1 MTKPLTVVVV
11 SDFEPTEQK
20 NWHDELR
27 MVEALARQD
36 FDEAFDVIIVESE
49 RHRDQAPPAALWQA
63 FPDLQ
68 VVYAP
73 SEASA
78 QLKDYRVRH
87 TSTPWVAV
95 FEADSTPEP
104 GWLRIVYGEACAR
117 PEFSIFSGRTHYGT
131 GSSWKRVLNLL
142 DRSAQD
148 LGESAETTRISNN
161 NALYKTDVVKR
172 FPYPEAITPFLSAR
186 LRNQKILGSGVRCFF
201 ERRALARHAVGGLR
215 FVVDYRRNSAYSDA
229 MMLKRRTWFALPIL
243 LWRRLRSSIRAA
255 ARLGTEYLRWYDW
268 PLWLVMAV
276 AVRVPETIGIAE
288 AVRKAEVLRG
298 SAYR

>member
-1 MTKPLTVVVV
+1 LTVVVV
-11 SDFEPTEQK
+11 SDFEPSQHK
-20 NWHDELR
+20 SWHDELG

-36 FDEAFDVIIVESE
+36 FELPFDVIIVESE
-49 RHRDQAPPAALWQA
+49 THRGQAPPAALWEA

-73 SEASA
+73 GEASA
-78 QLKDYRVRH
+78 QLKDCGVRR

-104 GWLRIVYGEACAR
+104 DWLRIVYGEACAR

-131 GSSWKRVLNLL
+131 ESSWRRVLNLL
-142 DRSAQD
+142 DRSSHD
-148 LGESAETTRISNN
+148 LGRSAETTKISNN
-161 NALYKTDVVKR
+161 SALYKTDVLKR
-172 FPYPEAITPFLSAR
+172 FPYPKAGTPFLAAR
-186 LRNQKILGSGVRCFF
+186 YRNRQIIASGERCFF

>member
-11 SDFEPTEQK
+11 SDFEASEHKT
-20 NWHDELR
+20 WLDELR

-36 FDEAFDVIIVESE
+36 FESSFGVIIVESE
-49 RHRDQAPPAALWQA
+49 THRGQAPPAALWEA

-73 SEASA
+73 GEASS
-78 QLKDYRVRH
+78 QLKDFGVRH

-104 GWLRIVYGEACAR
+104 DWLRTLYDAARER

-131 GSSWKRVLNLL
+131 GSSWRRVLNLL
-142 DRSAQD
+142 DRSFHD
-148 LGESAETTRISNN
+148 LGKSSETTRISNN
-161 NALYKTDVVKR
+161 NALYKTDVLKR
-172 FPYPEAITPFLSAR
+172 FPYPDAGTPFLSAR
-186 LRNQKILGSGVRCFF
+186 LRNKNILDSGERCFF

-215 FVVDYRRNSAYSDA
+215 FVVDYRRNSGYSDA
-229 MMLKRRTWFALPIL
+229 MMLKQRAWPSLPVL
-243 LWRRLRSSIRAA
+243 LWRRLRRSTRAA
-255 ARLGTEYLRWYDW
+255 ARVGTEYLRWYDW
-268 PLWLVMAV
+268 PLWVVMVV
-276 AVRVPETIGIAE
+276 AVRVPEAVGFAE
-288 AVRKAEVLRG
+288 ALRKVPVLRG